1 MKVAEIEDNS
11 DGGVNAQSK
20 EVCGQNQENQ
30 SRGKNLRC
38 QQTLVFLQ
46 DICG

>member
-20 EVCGQNQENQ
+20 DVCGQNQKKPKQ
-30 SRGKNLRC
+30 R
-38 QQTLVFLQ
+38 
-46 DICG
+46 